1 MRADEYERGAMN
13 VRPANAGPAVRLKD
27 TFSLCGVEIEVGATE
42 EVAALIGSRLRFFRS
57 PGTRPASVV
66 FDIRAGAAD
75 GFAAAPDGSGRP
87 VYDMPYGQL
96 MYFEELDQLF
106 TEYPGHLRMFC
117 SPATGLVQSAVLGD
131 GPGRV
136 LAAYP
141 FFVIPLIEAMKRK
154 GRFSLHAGCVAREG
168 RGVLLAGMS
177 GSGKS
182 TLTAALVADGWDFLT
197 DDMAFVARQGR
208 AISAWGLSGTIDC
221 SDDTA
226 GMLAELRHLAGRPML
241 AGRDKHP
248 VDVERAFGIL
258 PVRECRP
265 HALVLPTI
273 SGERRS
279 VLKTVT
285 ASSALRELAP
295 NVLLTRNADAQ
306 AHLDMLAELVREV
319 PCYSMA
325 TGTDLL
331 FASRC
336 LQEVL
341 G

>member
-1 MRADEYERGAMN
+1 MN
-13 VRPANAGPAVRLKD
+13 FRLANAGPAVRLVD

-42 EVAALIGSRLRFFRS
+42 EVAALIGSRLRFLRS
-57 PGTRPASVV
+57 PAAKPPSVV
-66 FDIRAGAAD
+66 FDIRAGGVD
-75 GFAAAPDGSGRP
+75 GFAASPDGPGRP
-87 VYDMPYGQL
+87 VYDTPRGQL

-106 TEYPGHLRMFC
+106 IEYPGYLRMLC
-117 SPATGLVQSAVLGD
+117 SPATGLVQSAVLSD
-131 GPGRV
+131 GPGSV

-141 FFVIPLIEAMKRK
+141 FFIIPLIEAMKRK
-154 GRFSLHAGCVAREG
+154 GRFPLHAGCVAREG
-168 RGVLLAGMS
+168 RGVLLAGTS

-182 TLTAALVADGWDFLT
+182 TLTAALVTDGWDFLT
-197 DDMAFVARQGR
+197 DDMVFVAHQGG
-208 AISAWGLSGTIDC
+208 ATSAWGLSDTIDC

-226 GMLAELRHLAGRPML
+226 GMFAELRHLVGKPML

-248 VDVERAFGIL
+248 VDVEQTFGVL
-258 PVRECRP
+258 PVPECRP
-265 HALVLPTI
+265 HALVLPMI

-279 VLKTVT
+279 VLRAVA
-285 ASSALRELAP
+285 ASYALRELAP
-295 NVLLTRNADAQ
+295 NVLLTQRAATQ

-319 PCYSMA
+319 PCYSLA

-336 LQEVL
+336 LQEIL